1 MEVRTFASGTGSTAS
16 VTLDVTGSDWL
27 TFAAI
32 MLPDDF
38 GVTATPLNSALSRD
52 DNGHASSSPWAECF
66 SRNGTVGS
74 THTIGA
80 SFVASLQYAIAGV
93 SFPAEA
99 LSAPAVAR
107 SFAFLP
113 GV

>member
-1 MEVRTFASGTGSTAS
+1 
-16 VTLDVTGSDWL
+16 
-27 TFAAI
+27 
-32 MLPDDF
+32 
-38 GVTATPLNSALSRD
+38 
-52 DNGHASSSPWAECF
+52 
-66 SRNGTVGS
+66 
-74 THTIGA
+74 
-80 SFVASLQYAIAGV
+80 VASLQYAIAGV